1 MNHRSTLP
9 AMTLAALFG
18 SVCCSR
24 PSQAGAQNLFSTPP
38 DSITYIDPDREF
50 FVIGNDTVRLRFT
63 NPDDS
68 QRHGPLTEQ
77 DIIEVAAE
85 LGVEVPAIKAVIDIE
100 TGSTRRGFW
109 TEGKPIINF
118 DLVVFRKMAAKN
130 RINLSGYTTSH
141 SVIFARPNISRY
153 GSQQA
158 AQQARLDAAMDI
170 DSLSAI
176 EGTFWGMF
184 QLGGFNWKLCGT
196 SSPEEFVK
204 LMSRSERDQL
214 ELFGEFITRSGLLP
228 SLKAKNWSAFA
239 RGYNGPAYAER
250 GYHRRL
256 ASSYNKHNQKQKQL

>member
-1 MNHRSTLP
+1 MNLRRTLP
-9 AMTLAALFG
+9 TVAFAVLIG
-18 SVCCSR
+18 SACCLR
-24 PSQAGAQNLFSTPP
+24 APKADAQSLFSTQP
-38 DSITYIDPDREF
+38 DSITYIDPDRQF

-63 NPDDS
+63 TPDDS

-77 DIIEVAAE
+77 DIAEVAAE

-100 TGSTRRGFW
+100 TGSTRCGFW

-130 RINLSGYTTSH
+130 RINLSRYASSH
-141 SVIFARPNISRY
+141 SVVFARPNIARY

-196 SSPEEFVK
+196 NSPEEFVK

-256 ASSYNKHNQKQKQL
+256 ASSYNRHKKK